1 VDKPKWAHTIYRP
14 AALLLAVSLSA
25 ALASGNVYAS
35 DWIDGD
41 IDEIPLHKPRAR
53 HAPTAQMQDENYADD
68 HSMQPARM
76 RQMRGIPNRD
86 PARIPDQS
94 SDQNSIE
101 REDGNP
107 GANRRAD
114 EGSTLDITPPAP
126 VLKTSSNGSLR
137 ITGGVSSAT
146 MRASASQ
153 RPNRGLDRMA
163 AEFLRQAPYLDQAK
177 IATVQPALFKA
188 WLERSH
194 PGQSTQFTKTTV
206 VEVKGKWDDCGHIL
220 RNFGLPF
227 TKITQDKLVQTDLSG
242 SKILVINC
250 GCELSA
256 ASIQC
261 VRQFVSK
268 GGYLLSTDWALDS
281 CLKKA
286 FPGYVEW
293 NGCDTE
299 NSVVDAVVVDQ
310 DPILLAGVPHVAHWK
325 LEDKSQIVKVIRGK
339 SVQVLARSRDLMRQ
353 DADQL
358 GILALSFPFGEGR
371 VLHLVGHFDN
381 NANLSFN
388 TALPDPAPI
397 IGIGLRQAIA
407 TNFIMAALHG
417 DFTAESASSGE
428 SPQVKY

>member
-1 VDKPKWAHTIYRP
+1 MNKSKWSRLIYKP
-14 AALLLAVSLSA
+14 ALLLLSLSLS
-25 ALASGNVYAS
+25 LAITSGKCQAS

-41 IDEIPLHKPRAR
+41 VDEIPLNKAR
-53 HAPTAQMQDENYADD
+53 TKRPQAPVADENYREER
-68 HSMQPARM
+68 SMQPARM
-76 RQMRGIPNRD
+76 RQMRNNQEQD
-86 PARIPDQS
+86 S
-94 SDQNSIE
+94 
-101 REDGNP
+101 
-107 GANRRAD
+107 D
-114 EGSTLDITPPAP
+114 EGEERPVGRNAESSSSGDLTPPAP
-126 VLKTSSNGSLR
+126 VLKANSNGSLR

-146 MRASASQ
+146 VRAGASK

-163 AEFLRQAPYLDQAK
+163 AEFLQQAPYLDQARV
-177 IATVQPALFKA
+177 ATVQPGLFKA

-194 PGQSTQFTKTTV
+194 PGQSSQFTKTTV
-206 VEVKGKWDDCGHIL
+206 IEVKGKWDDCGHIL

-227 TKITQDKLVQTDLSG
+227 TKITQDKLVQTDLSA

-256 ASIQC
+256 ASIEC
-261 VRQFVSK
+261 VRQFVAK

-281 CLKKA
+281 CLQKA

-293 NGCDTE
+293 NSCYTRD
-299 NSVVDAVVVDQ
+299 SVVDAVVVDQ
-310 DPILLAGVPHVAHWK
+310 DPILLAGVPKVAHWK

-339 SVQVLARSRDLMRQ
+339 SVQVLARSRDLIRD

-407 TNFIMAALHG
+407 ANFIMAALHG

-428 SPQVKY
+428 NTQVKY

>member
-1 VDKPKWAHTIYRP
+1 MNKQKWTPSFLRP
-14 AALLLAVSLSA
+14 TALLLMVALSIA
-25 ALASGNVYAS
+25 IGNGADAS

-41 IDEIPLHKPRAR
+41 VDEIPLNKARGRRAPV
-53 HAPTAQMQDENYADD
+53 APVPDENYAEER
-68 HSMQPARM
+68 SMQPARL
-76 RQMRGIPNRD
+76 RQLRNN
-86 PARIPDQS
+86 QEQES
-94 SDQNSIE
+94 SKQNS
-101 REDGNP
+101 N
-107 GANRRAD
+107 D
-114 EGSTLDITPPAP
+114 ESRSASDLTPPAP
-126 VLKTSSNGSLR
+126 VLKVNGSGSLR

-146 MRASASQ
+146 VRANASK

-163 AEFLRQAPYLDQAK
+163 AQFIQQAPYLDRAK
-177 IATVQPALFKA
+177 TATVQPALFKA

-250 GCELSA
+250 GCELSE

-261 VRQFVSK
+261 VRQFVAK

-281 CLKKA
+281 CLRRA

-299 NSVVDAVVVDQ
+299 DKVVDAVVVDE

-325 LEDKSQIVKVIRGK
+325 LEDKSQIVRVIRGK

-407 TNFIMAALHG
+407 ANFIMAALHG

-428 SPQVKY
+428 NTQVKY

>member
-1 VDKPKWAHTIYRP
+1 MV
-14 AALLLAVSLSA
+14 ALSIAI
-25 ALASGNVYAS
+25 GNGADAS

-41 IDEIPLHKPRAR
+41 VDEIPLNKARGRRAPV
-53 HAPTAQMQDENYADD
+53 APVPDENYAEER
-68 HSMQPARM
+68 SMQPARL
-76 RQMRGIPNRD
+76 RQLRNN
-86 PARIPDQS
+86 QEQES
-94 SDQNSIE
+94 SKQNS
-101 REDGNP
+101 N
-107 GANRRAD
+107 D
-114 EGSTLDITPPAP
+114 ESRSASDLTPPAP
-126 VLKTSSNGSLR
+126 VLKVNGSGSLR

-146 MRASASQ
+146 VRANASK

-163 AEFLRQAPYLDQAK
+163 AQFIQQAPYLDRAK
-177 IATVQPALFKA
+177 TATVQPALFKA

-250 GCELSA
+250 GCELSE

-261 VRQFVSK
+261 VRQFVAK

-281 CLKKA
+281 CLRRA

-299 NSVVDAVVVDQ
+299 DKVVDAVVVDE

-325 LEDKSQIVKVIRGK
+325 LEDKSQIVRVIRGK

-407 TNFIMAALHG
+407 ANFIMAALHG

-428 SPQVKY
+428 NTQVKY

>member
-1 VDKPKWAHTIYRP
+1 VDKPKWTQTFYRP
-14 AALLLAVSLSA
+14 AALLLSLALSL
-25 ALASGNVYAS
+25 ALASEIAQAS
-35 DWIDGD
+35 DWVDGD
-41 IDEIPLHKPRAR
+41 VDEIPLNKPRAR
-53 HAPTAQMQDENYADD
+53 RAPAAQVPDENYVDD
-68 HSMQPARM
+68 RSVQPARM
-76 RQMRGIPNRD
+76 RQLRD
-86 PARIPDQS
+86 NQDQNPDQNPDQS
-94 SDQNSIE
+94 VNPLTERNSA
-101 REDGNP
+101 RSSSSSRDEDSSG
-107 GANRRAD
+107 
-114 EGSTLDITPPAP
+114 LDLTPPAP

-146 MRASASQ
+146 MRSSASQ

-163 AEFLRQAPYLDQAK
+163 SQFLQQAPYLDQAK

-194 PGQSTQFTKTTV
+194 PGQSAQFTKTTV

-227 TKITQDKLVQTDLSG
+227 TKITQDKLSQTDLSG

-250 GCELSA
+250 GCELSE

-261 VRQFVSK
+261 VRQFVAK

-428 SPQVKY
+428 NTQVKY

>member
-1 VDKPKWAHTIYRP
+1 VDKSWRSQAFYKP
-14 AALLLAVSLSA
+14 AALLLSA
-25 ALASGNVYAS
+25 ALSLAIASESVQAS

-41 IDEIPLHKPRAR
+41 VDEIPLNKARAR
-53 HAPTAQMQDENYADD
+53 RPPVTPVPDENYVDD
-68 HSMQPARM
+68 RSVQPARM
-76 RQMRGIPNRD
+76 RQLRGNRD
-86 PARIPDQS
+86 QGDEQTDSAAEQTSGRGSRD
-94 SDQNSIE
+94 DDNS
-101 REDGNP
+101 
-107 GANRRAD
+107 A
-114 EGSTLDITPPAP
+114 LDITPPAP
-126 VLKTSSNGSLR
+126 VLKVNSNGTMR

-146 MRASASQ
+146 MRASARQ
-153 RPNRGLDRMA
+153 RPNRGLDGMA
-163 AEFLRQAPYLDQAK
+163 AQFLQQAPYLDQAK
-177 IATVQPALFKA
+177 TTTVQPALFKA

-194 PGQSTQFTKTTV
+194 PGQSAQFTKTTV

-220 RNFGLPF
+220 RNFGLPS
-227 TKITQDKLVQTDLSG
+227 TKITQDKLPQTDLSG

-250 GCELSA
+250 GCELSE

-261 VRQFVSK
+261 VRQFVAK

-299 NSVVDAVVVDQ
+299 DRVVDAVVVDQ

-325 LEDKSQIVKVIRGK
+325 LEDKSQIVRVIRGK
-339 SVQVLARSRDLMRQ
+339 SVQVLARSRDLMRL

-417 DFTAESASSGE
+417 DFAAESASSGE
-428 SPQVKY
+428 NPQVKY

>member
-1 VDKPKWAHTIYRP
+1 MNKQKWTTSFLRP
-14 AALLLAVSLSA
+14 TALLLTVALSMA
-25 ALASGNVYAS
+25 IGNGVDAS

-41 IDEIPLHKPRAR
+41 VDEIPLNKARTRRAR
-53 HAPTAQMQDENYADD
+53 VAPVPDENYADER
-68 HSMQPARM
+68 SMQPARL
-76 RQMRGIPNRD
+76 RQLRNNPEQESAASSERNAEPNSG
-86 PARIPDQS
+86 QS
-94 SDQNSIE
+94 
-101 REDGNP
+101 GN
-107 GANRRAD
+107 D
-114 EGSTLDITPPAP
+114 ESSASLDLTPPAP
-126 VLKTSSNGSLR
+126 VLKVNGSGSLR

-146 MRASASQ
+146 VRANASK

-163 AEFLRQAPYLDQAK
+163 AQFIQQAPYLDRAK
-177 IATVQPALFKA
+177 TATVQPAMFKA

-250 GCELSA
+250 GCELSE

-261 VRQFVSK
+261 VRQFVAK

-281 CLKKA
+281 CLKRA

-299 NSVVDAVVVDQ
+299 DKVVDAVVVDE

-353 DADQL
+353 DEDQL

-407 TNFIMAALHG
+407 GNFIMAALHG
-417 DFTAESASSGE
+417 DFTAESASSGDT
-428 SPQVKY
+428 QVKY